1 MSRGCKAM
9 KTKTIEEQIIDIDSE
24 IEDYKQKIF
33 DAREKRKVLMEQK
46 EKEELAVLYEAVKA
60 SGKTPEE
67 FLKAL
72 QEQQKQGE

>member
-1 MSRGCKAM
+1 MPRGCKVV
-9 KTKTIEEQIIDIDSE
+9 KTKTIQEQITDVDTE
-24 IEDYKQKIF
+24 IEDYKQKIS
-33 DAREKRKVLMEQK
+33 DAREKRKVLMERK

>member
-1 MSRGCKAM
+1 MSRGRKSV
-9 KTKTIEEQIIDIDSE
+9 KVKTIEEQIIDIDSE

>member
-1 MSRGCKAM
+1 MSRGRKVVTA
-9 KTKTIEEQIIDIDSE
+9 KTIEEQIIDIDSE
-24 IEDYKQKIF
+24 IEDYKQKIA
-33 DAREKRKVLMEQK
+33 DAREKRKVLMERK

-72 QEQQKQGE
+72 QEQHKRGE